1 MQVRVAPVLRGAI
14 TGASSTTVTQVVTSS
29 VGIATVIVP
38 GSDTSKVVN
47 DDDEQ
52 LLQRLTPVV
61 GAHLTSLFS
70 CASAGDS
77 CRVLAG

>member
-29 VGIATVIVP
+29 VGIATVIIP
-38 GSDTSKVVN
+38 GSDRSKVVN
-47 DDDEQ
+47 DGEQ